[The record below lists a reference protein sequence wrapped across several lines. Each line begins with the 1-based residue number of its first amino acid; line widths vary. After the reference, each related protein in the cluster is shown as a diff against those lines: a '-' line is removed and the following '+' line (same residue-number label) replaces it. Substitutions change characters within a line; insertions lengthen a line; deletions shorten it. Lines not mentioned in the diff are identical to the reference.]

1 MEIVSMGKK
10 FPKLVL
16 FDIDGTLVHCGPTP
30 RRAFKRALEQTF
42 GTAGP
47 IDEWIFDGKTDPLIV
62 RELMEAAGVAC
73 DEGLIGSTLGLYVEW
88 LARELPDE
96 PAKRVLPGVSEL
108 LDALAAKGALLGLLT
123 GNVRDGARAKLGAL
137 GLWDYFPFG
146 GFADDSHLRSEIAT
160 VAVGRAGEHAGRL
173 FVGKD
178 IVIIGDTPHD
188 VHCGRHLGARAVG
201 VATGRNS
208 AEVLLAAGAGA
219 ALADLG
225 DWRTAA
231 ETICG

>member
-1 MEIVSMGKK
+1 MGNNNHR
-10 FPKLVL
+10 LVL

-30 RRAFKRALEQTF
+30 RRVFKRALERTF

-47 IDEWIFDGKTDPLIV
+47 IDGWIFDGKTDPLIV
-62 RELMEAAGVAC
+62 RELMAAAGAPC
-73 DEGLIGSTLGLYVEW
+73 DEGLIGSALGLYVEG

-123 GNVRDGARAKLGAL
+123 GNVRDGARVKLESL
-137 GLWDYFPFG
+137 GLWGHFPFG

-160 VAVGRAGEHAGRL
+160 AAVRRAGEFAGRK
-173 FVGKD
+173 FSGNE

-188 VHCGRHLGARAVG
+188 MSCGRHLGARSVG
-201 VATGRNS
+201 VATGRS
-208 AEVLLAAGAGA
+208 PVEELMDAGAGA
-219 ALADLG
+219 VLG
-225 DWRTAA
+225 DLSDTGQAVRT
-231 ETICG
+231 ILK